1 MRPILRPGTHVL
13 RRASGDVQ
21 IGLDPATALVLPD
34 REPVRSTLRLLA
46 CSAARGEYADASV
59 LDLLERHG
67 LVVDQR
73 DLMPLLGDQ
82 QIAPHTAASLA
93 RGTGAA
99 ARTLRTVR
107 RGTRVLLLGFGHPGA
122 GRLLDDL
129 RDLVEEAGIGGPG
142 DLETSLTCGVLLGI
156 GEPDRE
162 LVDGWARA
170 ETPYLVVR
178 LTEGRAVLG
187 PFVAPGRTACLR
199 CIDAHCADADPSW
212 PLLVRQYAAA
222 SSRDRA
228 DGAPEPVDPM
238 LASLAVAWAARD
250 LASYVDGLRP
260 STWSST
266 VTVHPTLDRI
276 ETRPWLRHPGCCC
289 SWE

>member
-13 RRASGDVQ
+13 RRATGDVQ

-46 CSAARGEYADASV
+46 GSAARGSYADASV
-59 LDLLERHG
+59 LELLELHG
-67 LVVDQR
+67 LVVDER
-73 DLMPLLGDQ
+73 DLMPLLADRA
-82 QIAPHTAASLA
+82 ISRHTAASLTRSA
-93 RGTGAA
+93 GSA
-99 ARTLRTVR
+99 ARAVRTAR
-107 RGTRVLLLGFGHPGA
+107 RRSRVLIRGFGNPA
-122 GRLLDDL
+122 ADRLRADL
-129 RDLVEEAGIGGPG
+129 GDLLAEAGIGVREGSQTT
-142 DLETSLTCGVLLGI
+142 LECGVLFGI

-162 LVDGWARA
+162 LVDQWTRA

-199 CIDAHCADADPSW
+199 CIDAHWSDADPSW

-260 STWSST
+260 STWSAT
-266 VTVHPTLDRI
+266 LTVHGQLDRI

>member
-21 IGLDPATALVLPD
+21 IGLDPATALVFPD
-34 REPVRSTLRLLA
+34 QEPVQSTLRLLA
-46 CSAARGEYADASV
+46 ASATRSEYADPS
-59 LDLLERHG
+59 LLELLERHG
-67 LVVDQR
+67 LVVDER
-73 DLMPLLGDQ
+73 DLLPLLADER
-82 QIAPHTAASLA
+82 ISPHTAAALVRS
-93 RGTGAA
+93 TGSA
-99 ARTLRTVR
+99 ARKLRAAR
-107 RGTRVLLLGFGHPGA
+107 RGWRLHIRVFGHPAA
-122 GRLLDDL
+122 GRLHDKL
-129 RDLVEEAGIGGPG
+129 RDLIHAAGVGAPTDAEA
-142 DLETSLTCGVLLGI
+142 SLDCGVLIGL

-162 LVDGWARA
+162 LLDAWTRE

-199 CIDAHCADADPSW
+199 CIDGHCADADPSW

-222 SSRDRA
+222 TSRDRP

-250 LASYVDGLRP
+250 LTSYVDGFRP

-266 VTVHPTLDRI
+266 VTVHGPLDRI

>member
-21 IGLDPATALVLPD
+21 IGLHPATALVLPD
-34 REPVRSTLRLLA
+34 REPVRTTLRLLKA
-46 CSAARGEYADASV
+46 SAAREEYADSSV
-59 LDLLERHG
+59 LELLESHG
-67 LVVDQR
+67 LVADER
-73 DLMPLLGDQ
+73 DLLPLLADER
-82 QIAPHTAASLA
+82 ISPHTAAALVRS
-93 RGTGAA
+93 TGPAAPELRA
-99 ARTLRTVR
+99 ARRGWRLRI
-107 RGTRVLLLGFGHPGA
+107 RVFGHPA
-122 GRLLDDL
+122 ADRLHDDL
-129 RDLVEEAGIGGPG
+129 NDLVHAAGIGAPT
-142 DLETSLTCGVLLGI
+142 DAETSLECGVLIGL

-162 LVDGWARA
+162 LLDGWTRA

-199 CIDAHCADADPSW
+199 CIDGHCADADPSW

-222 SSRDRA
+222 TSRDRA
-228 DGAPEPVDPM
+228 DGAPEPADPM
-238 LASLAVAWAARD
+238 LASLAVAWAGRD
-250 LASYVDGLRP
+250 LTSYVDGLRP

-266 VTVHPTLDRI
+266 VTVHGPLDRI